1 MIQPA
6 RSQNSK
12 SLLRELEFSL
22 VLIKN
27 KKTRDYFLEKLNEV
41 FIRQN
46 DPSISHTGATKI
58 KTELLAYLSSLGD
71 LNTANIWARNLSLDR
86 KNLNKLLFSLQKELL
101 ANGIEGVLEIHL
113 QDREINSPHI
123 QFVGINARI
132 AEQIIAQILVKNGYE
147 NSVESALSKKDFK
160 PYYLENDK
168 AYTAKLNDTI
178 EYFERKNKTNIDEVF
193 ELLELFDNTL
203 KKDSTKAKFEKSVQ
217 KSTNKFLEKIKQTK
231 FRFKS
236 QTSILNKIRNKQN
249 IRKLR
254 RKRRK
259 L

>member
-1 MIQPA
+1 M
-6 RSQNSK
+6 
-12 SLLRELEFSL
+12 
-22 VLIKN
+22 
-27 KKTRDYFLEKLNEV
+27 
-41 FIRQN
+41 
-46 DPSISHTGATKI
+46 
-58 KTELLAYLSSLGD
+58 
-71 LNTANIWARNLSLDR
+71 
-86 KNLNKLLFSLQKELL
+86 
-101 ANGIEGVLEIHL
+101 

-123 QFVGINARI
+123 QFVGINARV

-193 ELLELFDNTL
+193 ELLELLDNTL

-249 IRKLR
+249 IRKLK

>member
-22 VLIKN
+22 VLIKDD
-27 KKTRDYFLEKLNEV
+27 KTRGYFLEKLNEV

-46 DPSISHTGATKI
+46 DPSIRQTGLAKT

-71 LNTANIWARNLSLDR
+71 LNTANIWARNISLDR
-86 KNLNKLLFSLQKELL
+86 KNINKLLLQLQKELL
-101 ANGIEGVLEIHL
+101 ANDIQGVLEIHL

-123 QFVGINARI
+123 QFVGVNARV

-147 NSVESALSKKDFK
+147 NSIESAVSKKDFK
-160 PYYLENDK
+160 PYYLENNK
-168 AYTAKLNDTI
+168 AHTANLADTV

-193 ELLELFDNTL
+193 DLLELLDNTL
-203 KKDSTKAKFEKSVQ
+203 KKDSAKAKFEKSMQ
-217 KSTNKFLEKIKQTK
+217 KSTDKFLEKIKQTK
-231 FRFKS
+231 FYFKS
-236 QTSILNKIRNKQN
+236 YTSSLNKIRSKQN
-249 IRKLR
+249 IRRLR